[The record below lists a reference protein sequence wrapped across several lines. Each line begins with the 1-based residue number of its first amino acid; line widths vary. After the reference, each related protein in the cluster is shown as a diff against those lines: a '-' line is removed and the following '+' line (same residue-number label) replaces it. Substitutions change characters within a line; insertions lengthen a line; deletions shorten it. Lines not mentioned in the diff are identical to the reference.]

1 MSILTFSKSF
11 VSKISDS
18 DEFETKVLW
27 KLLLIEEWAT
37 PERQFPEKKT
47 VQSCYDVIGKQ
58 QIINGIIN
66 SAETVF
72 VKSAQKGWSVEI
84 WSASEIPCVLYNN

>member
-1 MSILTFSKSF
+1 MKIIAYRRVGNRRTSIS
-11 VSKISDS
+11 
-18 DEFETKVLW
+18 
-27 KLLLIEEWAT
+27 
-37 PERQFPEKKT
+37 RKKT

-72 VKSAQKGWSVEI
+72 VKSAQKGQSVEI
-84 WSASEIPCVLYNN
+84 